1 MSPILGV
8 NQAGL
13 ETEQKATELTFTLV
27 IFFFSLPASAQ
38 LKEVRGKKKK

>member
-27 IFFFSLPASAQ
+27 FFFLSPPASAQ
-38 LKEVRGKKKK
+38 LKEVRGKINK